1 MTDYVDDVKKYAK
14 KVDEDA
20 VAGIVKH
27 CGIALRSKDAS
38 LVSCSQK
45 SELETV
51 RNSFCKKKLELTDSD
66 DKIDG
71 AINDV
76 CEKMGRSDPNKSRV
90 TFYYLLAE
98 NYGKLG
104 VFASKGS

>member
-1 MTDYVDDVKKYAK
+1 MNDYLDDVKKHAQ

-45 SELETV
+45 SELDRV
-51 RNSFCKKKLELTDSD
+51 RDSFCKKKLALTDSD
-66 DKIDG
+66 DKIDA
-71 AINDV
+71 AIDDV

-104 VFASKGS
+104 LFSSKGS

>member
-38 LVSCSQK
+38 MVSCSQK
-45 SELETV
+45 PELDRV
-51 RNSFCKKKLELTDSD
+51 RDSFLKKKLERSEDDSKL
-66 DKIDG
+66 DKAVD
-71 AINDV
+71 DV
-76 CEKMGRSDPNKSRV
+76 CETMGRSNKNKSRV

-98 NYGKLG
+98 NYGQLDLFVKK
-104 VFASKGS
+104 SS